1 MGFAGS
7 PAKAIRIQ
15 VHCLRFT
22 GRFVNIQGY
31 FYFNFVCVEDKCL
44 LPSLVASPRN
54 SQHQEPLAENKI
66 QNKKKKPAE
75 AVEAGPLLREAVVRP
90 APAGWAEASRVG
102 S

>member
-1 MGFAGS
+1 MGFARS

-31 FYFNFVCVEDKCL
+31 FYFYFVCVEDKRL
-44 LPSLVASPRN
+44 LPSLVVSPLN

-66 QNKKKKPAE
+66 QNKKTPAG